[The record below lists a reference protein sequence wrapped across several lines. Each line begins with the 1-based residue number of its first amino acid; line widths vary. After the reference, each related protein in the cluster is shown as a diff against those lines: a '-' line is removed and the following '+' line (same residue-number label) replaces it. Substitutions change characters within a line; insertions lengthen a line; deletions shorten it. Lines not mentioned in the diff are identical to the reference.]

1 MLAIVGFPKEDGGN
15 KTKHYDV
22 STINNAL
29 ESDIV
34 FPCIHSSWH
43 RRRSWVEK
51 SISIG
56 IEIYGTTQ
64 SGAEINLMLRDYEL
78 LVRILSKFF
87 NLIKFL
93 QLLLTSEQTLKYKYL
108 MKVQLFDSH
117 LCWLEESLNSQ
128 LLRIPKII

>member
-34 FPCIHSSWH
+34 FPCIHSRWH
-43 RRRSWVEK
+43 KRRSWVEK

-64 SGAEINLMLRDYEL
+64 SGAEINPMLRDYK
-78 LVRILSKFF
+78 LSDGVFVEIF
-87 NLIKFL
+87 N
-93 QLLLTSEQTLKYKYL
+93 S
-108 MKVQLFDSH
+108 MK
-117 LCWLEESLNSQ
+117 C
-128 LLRIPKII
+128 LRK